1 MNSLQ
6 KLLEWLA
13 DLVELLGMAWPF
25 LLQGAMYTVLFAAVS
40 MVLGLILGFSVAVVR
55 VTKVPVV
62 SQIAAVYVSAFRGTP
77 LLVQIF
83 VLYYGLPS
91 VGIEFTPVTAG
102 ILALT
107 LNVAAYLSESMR
119 GAILGI
125 DKGQWEAGLSVGL
138 TWGQTLWNII
148 TPQALRLAVPS
159 LSNSLISLIKDTSLI
174 SVITVTELM
183 LATKEVIAETFQP
196 LPLYLAAAGIYW
208 LLSALFE
215 RVQKALENRL
225 TAPLRRCVQP
235 PASRPARQTAARS
248 SSSSLNTSTPMRLR
262 AAAVT
267 PSPATRLPLKRP
279 S

>member
-159 LSNSLISLIKDTSLI
+159 LSNSLISLISLIKDTSLI

-225 TAPLRRCVQP
+225 TAPLRR
-235 PASRPARQTAARS
+235 
-248 SSSSLNTSTPMRLR
+248 
-262 AAAVT
+262 
-267 PSPATRLPLKRP
+267 
-279 S
+279 

>member
-13 DLVELLGMAWPF
+13 NLVELLGMAWPF

-55 VTKVPVV
+55 VTKVPAV

-225 TAPLRRCVQP
+225 TAPLRR
-235 PASRPARQTAARS
+235 
-248 SSSSLNTSTPMRLR
+248 
-262 AAAVT
+262 
-267 PSPATRLPLKRP
+267 
-279 S
+279 

>member
-225 TAPLRRCVQP
+225 TAPLRR
-235 PASRPARQTAARS
+235 
-248 SSSSLNTSTPMRLR
+248 
-262 AAAVT
+262 
-267 PSPATRLPLKRP
+267 
-279 S
+279 

>member
-13 DLVELLGMAWPF
+13 NLVELLGMAWPF

-215 RVQKALENRL
+215 RVQKALR
-225 TAPLRRCVQP
+225 TA
-235 PASRPARQTAARS
+235 
-248 SSSSLNTSTPMRLR
+248 
-262 AAAVT
+262 
-267 PSPATRLPLKRP
+267 
-279 S
+279 

>member
-13 DLVELLGMAWPF
+13 NLVELLGMAWPF

-125 DKGQWEAGLSVGL
+125 DKGQWEAGLSVG

-225 TAPLRRCVQP
+225 TAPLRR
-235 PASRPARQTAARS
+235 
-248 SSSSLNTSTPMRLR
+248 
-262 AAAVT
+262 
-267 PSPATRLPLKRP
+267 
-279 S
+279 